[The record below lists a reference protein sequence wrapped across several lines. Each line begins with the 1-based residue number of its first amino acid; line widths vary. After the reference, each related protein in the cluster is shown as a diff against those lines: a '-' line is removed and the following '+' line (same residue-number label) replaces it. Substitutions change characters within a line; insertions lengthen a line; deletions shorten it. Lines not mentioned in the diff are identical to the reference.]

1 MGQLVDNLITLR
13 ILKLLTTPFT
23 KMKAYELGLIDE
35 NGNRIKAHKDM
46 STSERNE
53 FTLLHRLVFRLKRL
67 LAKVPGGR
75 SQLGSYIA
83 ALALIKE
90 QYEKG
95 EDFKDDTLLESVLL
109 KGEVL
114 NEEIPN
120 VTGAGVS
127 TDVPVIRRK
136 KKRQQRVFEVSPETF
151 NKFKKGKKKYAK
163 WSNYLQLDDENESK
177 IYKYAKNYPD
187 GIITL
192 KNSET
197 GETKNIRFNGR
208 GGGRWKKMARNYKKI
223 EEAVATRSNAVLDYE
238 NDTTINVSLKQAVEL
253 KKLLN
258 NADETLQEEIAFA
271 LDDYDNTLELLD

>member
-35 NGNRIKAHKDM
+35 DGNRIKPHKDM
-46 STSERNE
+46 STAERNE

-95 EDFKDDTLLESVLL
+95 EDFKDDTLIESVLL
-109 KGEVL
+109 
-114 NEEIPN
+114 NEDIAN

-127 TDVPVIRRK
+127 TDIPVVRRK
-136 KKRQQRVFEVSPETF
+136 KKRQSRVFEVTPETF

-208 GGGRWKKMARNYKKI
+208 GGGRWRKVARNYKKI
-223 EEAVATRSNAVLDYE
+223 EEAVATRSGTVLEYDE
-238 NDTTINVSLKQAVEL
+238 GELKVSLKTALEF
-253 KKLLN
+253 KKTFDR
-258 NADETLQEEIAFA
+258 ADATLQEELALA
-271 LDDYDNTLELLD
+271 LDDYENSMELLD

>member
-35 NGNRIKAHKDM
+35 DGNRIKAHKDM
-46 STSERNE
+46 STAERNE

-67 LAKVPGGR
+67 LAKVPGGK

-127 TDVPVIRRK
+127 TDVPVVRRK
-136 KKRQQRVFEVSPETF
+136 KKRQQRVFEVSPDTF

-223 EEAVATRSNAVLDYE
+223 EEAVATRSNAVLDYG
-238 NDTTINVSLKQAVEL
+238 NDTTINISLKQAVEL

>member
-13 ILKLLTTPFT
+13 ILKLLTTPFN

-35 NGNRIKAHKDM
+35 DGNRIKAHKDM
-46 STSERNE
+46 STAERNE

-95 EDFKDDTLLESVLL
+95 EDFKDDTLLESVLYD
-109 KGEVL
+109 GEVL
-114 NEEIPN
+114 QEDIAN
-120 VTGAGVS
+120 VTGGGVS
-127 TDVPVIRRK
+127 TDVPVVRRK
-136 KKRQQRVFEVSPETF
+136 RKRQQRVFEVSPETF
-151 NKFKKGKKKYAK
+151 KKFKKGKKKYAK

-197 GETKNIRFNGR
+197 GETKSIRFNSR
-208 GGGRWKKMARNYKKI
+208 GGGRWRKVARNYKKI
-223 EEAVATRSNAVLDYE
+223 EEAVQNRSGATLEYDDGLE
-238 NDTTINVSLKQAVEL
+238 LTVSLATAVDF
-253 KKLLN
+253 KKMVER
-258 NADETLQEEIAFA
+258 ADETLKEELTLA
-271 LDDYDNTLELLD
+271 LDDYENTLELLD

>member
-13 ILKLLTTPFT
+13 ILKLLTTPFN
-23 KMKAYELGLIDE
+23 KMKAYEMGLIDE
-35 NGNRIKAHKDM
+35 DGNRIKAHKDM
-46 STSERNE
+46 STQERNE

-67 LAKVPGGR
+67 LAKVPGGK

-95 EDFKDDTLLESVLL
+95 EDFKDDMLIESVLL
-109 KGEVL
+109 GED
-114 NEEIPN
+114 IAN

-127 TDVPVIRRK
+127 TDKPVVRK
-136 KKRQQRVFEVSPETF
+136 RKRQQRVFEVSPETF
-151 NKFKKGKKKYAK
+151 AKFKKGKKKYAK
-163 WSNYLQLDDENESK
+163 WSNYLQLDDDYESQ

-197 GETKNIRFNGR
+197 GETKSIRFNAR
-208 GGGRWKKMARNYKKI
+208 GGGRWRKVARNYKKI
-223 EEAVATRSNAVLDYE
+223 EEAVQSRSG
-238 NDTTINVSLKQAVEL
+238 TILEYDEGELKVSLATAVEF
-253 KKLLN
+253 KKMVDR
-258 NADETLQEEIAFA
+258 ADETLKEELTLA
-271 LDDYDNTLELLD
+271 LDDYENSLELLD